1 MVHVT
6 LLSKALF
13 WLTFVDLYF
22 SEVRFVYILTI
33 VIQPNSGPLLDVYW
47 RNNNS
52 FSTSFTDGIIYVCN
66 VGEHRPVKR
75 FSGHQN
81 EINAIEWVPCHLYA
95 LKIPQLRHQLL
106 TIMFLGDIYHQM
118 ESKWCWYK
126 QFKSIVIAGKVESI
140 AYDVEYSKNDSIS
153 KKNKSIEPL
162 DGMHDLWKPLNK
174 LVTKVDTLDNSKVPV
189 RKFISSSPLINL
201 DDYENEDDDD
211 NEEKDRKGK
220 KGRRERKK
228 KETNNPPASPPLV
241 GRGGDA
247 DSGGGGTN
255 INVAQVQV
263 TTETT

>member
-1 MVHVT
+1 MKSM
-6 LLSKALF
+6 LLSGTA
-13 WLTFVDLYF
+13 
-22 SEVRFVYILTI
+22 
-33 VIQPNSGPLLDVYW
+33 Q
-47 RNNNS
+47 
-52 FSTSFTDGIIYVCN
+52 
-66 VGEHRPVKR
+66 
-75 FSGHQN
+75 
-81 EINAIEWVPCHLYA
+81 VPCHLHA

-106 TIMFLGDIYHQM
+106 TIMFLRDIYHQM

-126 QFKSIVIAGKVESI
+126 QFKSTVVAGKVQSI

-189 RKFISSSPLINL
+189 PKFISSSPLINL
-201 DDYENEDDDD
+201 DDYENEEDDDKA
-211 NEEKDRKGK
+211 EKDVPSSSIINNNTDKGKGK
-220 KGRRERKK
+220 KGRRGRKK

-263 TTETT
+263 TTETTGGTSSGSTRAMDELFPYP